1 MNIRMKTLGI
11 AFALVLFAATGTLAA
26 EDWEVGDHVMVNWT
40 GDDFWYP
47 GTVVAVENGEYFVVF
62 DDFDREWVPAGR
74 IRPENLSVGD
84 KVFCNWMGG
93 GIYYPG
99 EIASRRGNAIIVH
112 YEDGDVEATTIAG
125 VRVQ

>member
-1 MNIRMKTLGI
+1 MNTRTKAVGITL
-11 AFALVLFAATGTLAA
+11 ALALFAATGTLTAQ
-26 EDWEVGDHVMVNWT
+26 EWDVGDHVMVNWT
-40 GDDFWYP
+40 GDEFWYP
-47 GTVVAVENGEYFVVF
+47 ATVVAAEEDGYFVVF

-99 EIASRRGNAIIVH
+99 EIASRRGNAIVVH
-112 YEDGDVEATTIAG
+112 YDDGDVEATTIAG
-125 VRVQ
+125 VRVR